1 MRSRGWRDRQNAL
14 PGIVLTVV
22 EIAGGA
28 VGRAVV
34 VDEAA
39 VAVDGLV
46 AVVGAAA
53 TVDRDT
59 NKSATDLHRFARII

>member
-1 MRSRGWRDRQNAL
+1 MRSRVWRERQNAL

-28 VGRAVV
+28 DDRAAV

-46 AVVGAAA
+46 VAAGAAA